1 MEFLRAR
8 IKEFG
13 EYYVVTRSVKAA
25 LTIRSPHCYNP
36 PMNQIFAVPYEIILQ
51 SLIYLY
57 SVLFQ
62 NFGLAIIALTILIRT
77 LLLPFTLPAT
87 RTQKKMVELKPKLD
101 ELKAQHGHDKKK
113 LSEEQLKLYQE
124 HGVNPLGGCLPQI
137 VQIVLLIILYRVFI
151 SFLAPDKGAHP
162 TINGHTVNTMFLWWD
177 LAKKDSLYIL
187 PVVAGISQFIMS
199 KMMLPTKKLEIKKN
213 DSKIEKKEKED
224 ISEIMQEV
232 QGQMVFMMPIMTV
245 FFSLN
250 FPSGLALYWIV
261 GNICSIVQQYFIS
274 GWGGL
279 TEIFAWIKKNA

>member
-1 MEFLRAR
+1 MLLFLVR
-8 IKEFG
+8 
-13 EYYVVTRSVKAA
+13 
-25 LTIRSPHCYNP
+25 CYNS
-36 PMNQIFAVPYEIILQ
+36 PMNQIFAIPYEIILQ

-62 NFGLAIIALTILIRT
+62 NFGLAIIALTVLIRA

-87 RTQKKMVELKPKLD
+87 KTQKKMVELKPKLD
-101 ELKAQHGHDKKK
+101 ELKSQHGHDKKK

-151 SFLAPDKGAHP
+151 SFLDPGKNVKP
-162 TINGHTVNTMFLWWD
+162 LMINGNPVNTLFLWWD
-177 LAKKDSLYIL
+177 LAKHDQYYIL
-187 PVVAGISQFIMS
+187 PVIAGISQFIMS
-199 KMMLPTKKLEIKKN
+199 KMMLPTKKLSIKKN
-213 DSKIEKKEKED
+213 DTKEEKKEKED
-224 ISEIMQEV
+224 MTEIMQEV
-232 QGQMVFMMPIMTV
+232 QGQMVYMMPVMTV

-261 GNICSIVQQYFIS
+261 GNICSITQQYFIA

-279 TEIFAWIKKNA
+279 AELFFWNKKTKQ